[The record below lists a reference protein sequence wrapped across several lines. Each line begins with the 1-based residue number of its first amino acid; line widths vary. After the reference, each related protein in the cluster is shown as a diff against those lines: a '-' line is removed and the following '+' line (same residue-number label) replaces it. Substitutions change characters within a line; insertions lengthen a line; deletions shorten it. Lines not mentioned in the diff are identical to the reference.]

1 MERYTGLRCGE
12 KKKTILELS
21 YWFES
26 GKQKK
31 KKKVRTA
38 TLETSEKKK
47 KNMAWKKRKRMGIP
61 KRKKKQPSRRCFLK
75 SYCYTSSCD
84 MEF

>member
-31 KKKVRTA
+31 KKRFEPQPLKR
-38 TLETSEKKK
+38 LKKK
-47 KNMAWKKRKRMGIP
+47 KRTWHGKKENGWGYQKE
-61 KRKKKQPSRRCFLK
+61 KKNNLVAVVF
-75 SYCYTSSCD
+75 
-84 MEF
+84 